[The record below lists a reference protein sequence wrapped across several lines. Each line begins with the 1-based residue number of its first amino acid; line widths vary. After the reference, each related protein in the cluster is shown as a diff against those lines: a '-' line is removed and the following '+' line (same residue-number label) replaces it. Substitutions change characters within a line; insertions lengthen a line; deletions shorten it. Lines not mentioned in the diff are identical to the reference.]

1 MTTLLIVIAAAL
13 AVLTF
18 LLCSNSKGFM
28 SLRIKHNG
36 RTTFRKALR
45 FAIAIAVGMFF
56 VGAVASPALA
66 TGHGQQFVQQQY
78 VAVPQAVVV
87 PYVAQQQAAC
97 VVQQFNAYSQPVQAF
112 AVQPQFSR
120 SRSFQRSRGGF
131 SSFNRSSFRQ
141 QSNFGGN
148 SRSFS
153 FQSQSNGRGGL
164 RSLFPF

>member
-1 MTTLLIVIAAAL
+1 MKRYVSFFAAL
-13 AVLTF
+13 LVGCLFLT
-18 LLCSNSKGFM
+18 
-28 SLRIKHNG
+28 
-36 RTTFRKALR
+36 
-45 FAIAIAVGMFF
+45 AI
-56 VGAVASPALA
+56 ASPALA
-66 TGHGQQFVQQQY
+66 TGYGQQQFVQQQY

-97 VVQQFNAYSQPVQAF
+97 VVQQFNDYSQPVQAF

-141 QSNFGGN
+141 QSNFGRGN

-153 FQSQSNGRGGL
+153 FQSKSNGRGGL
-164 RSLFPF
+164 RNLFPF